1 MANSTQY
8 TKTLNTPSE
17 KLDTNE
23 LHGRVRVAFADF
35 TAAGAEE
42 TISMFKLPDGARI
55 IGGRANHAAL
65 GSGTT
70 LSVGHAAYVNA
81 AGTTVAAD
89 VDEYKAAAASTGAVG
104 FNIAATTA
112 LGENSIVDAPDGLVV
127 TVTTAGGSDATGFL
141 SVQMTYVLD

>member
-55 IGGRANHAAL
+55 IGGRVNHVAL
-65 GSGTT
+65 GGSTT
-70 LSVGHAAYVNA
+70 LSIGHAAYVKA
-81 AGTTVAAD
+81 DETAVAAD
-89 VDEYKAAAASTGAVG
+89 VDEYKAAASSNSVTS
-104 FNIAATTA
+104 FNIANTTI
-112 LGENSIVDAPDGLVV
+112 LGENSVVDSPDGLIV
-127 TVTTAGGSDATGFL
+127 TATTAGGNATGKL
-141 SVQMTYVLD
+141 EVQMTYVLD

>member
-35 TAAGAEE
+35 TAEGAEE
-42 TISMFKLPDGARI
+42 TINMFKLPNGARI

-81 AGTTVAAD
+81 AGTTVVAD

>member
-42 TISMFKLPDGARI
+42 TISMFKLPNGARI

-81 AGTTVAAD
+81 AGTTVVAD